1 MKLAATLIAFVA
13 AQAPPA
19 SKTCP
24 DCQVSYQIKF
34 QHCIY
39 STTSFSNYVIEQI
52 LLLKECFQDW
62 HGAARTLVEAKPH
75 LVQEWAIA
83 AGKEQCQVIW
93 EDDALCRYFVGGGF
107 INWAESWLKR
117 MDASSWCSAYT
128 MCAKKARPGFM
139 GEISEMADSCSSC
152 KNFFGD
158 YLAIAKHAPKQFHDI
173 FIQVHFQLLDCEI
186 TKLNNVS
193 PGFLKHFSGRE

>member
-1 MKLAATLIAFVA
+1 MGIFRQSLEFKITKMKLAATLIAFVA

-24 DCQVSYQIKF
+24 DC
-34 QHCIY
+34 
-39 STTSFSNYVIEQI
+39 
-52 LLLKECFQDW
+52 QDW

-128 MCAKKARPGFM
+128 MCAKKPAPVSWEKFLKWPTPARPAKTF
-139 GEISEMADSCSSC
+139 
-152 KNFFGD
+152 
-158 YLAIAKHAPKQFHDI
+158 LA
-173 FIQVHFQLLDCEI
+173 
-186 TKLNNVS
+186 TT
-193 PGFLKHFSGRE
+193 